1 MHMKLLTRQQYILIC
16 VTLFFAVFF
25 IYFLYFLNP
34 PLYLIKNSR
43 EFFTDVYFFR
53 KYFDFP
59 GNPTEYISRLITQF
73 YNIPVLA
80 SLTIT
85 FILYSIYWLGYHSF
99 GKAKFNHLVPF
110 VPVII
115 LIAMHNDYNHNLKFD
130 IEILF
135 TLSISYIYFNS
146 FRNKGLYRFL
156 AYPILIGF
164 LYYFT
169 GIKTVYLFA
178 LMAIISE
185 FFIKGKRYL
194 SLVILSET
202 LVITLVF
209 NYIFFIS
216 YKDVFKE
223 FGAFQ
228 NVYALWFLPFLL
240 YLSVLL
246 NFVFHAFLNSQKHV
260 SIQPDERTNSE
271 FSLLSLNSL
280 VYFLIIPVLTA
291 GICYFTFNKDQ
302 KLKLSVQYFGRN
314 KDWNKVLELSK
325 KSDVLDRAEVI
336 YTNRA
341 LYFTGKIYT
350 DLFKF
355 NQEMA
360 SNGLLAT
367 KLTSFDEL
375 VPNQEI
381 YLDLGALS
389 LSVIWGTEATNVYGA
404 NPYVLKNL
412 TKAYLAEGCIRE
424 AQKMLNLID
433 NTLFNK
439 KWVQQYQKFVT
450 DTSLIS
456 KDPELG
462 RYKKNQA
469 HASIVSKT
477 AIDHNL
483 YLLTGKSNNNKMA
496 YDYLMT
502 SAMLDNNMEDFA
514 IGLSGLKFFGYTH
527 IPRMYFEGFIYFSL
541 LSENCPINI
550 EEYSYDQGIIDEFKA
565 FQKDYLRFKNN
576 PEEAKRY
583 LFNRYGDTYWYY
595 LKFPRPISKEG
606 SINVIE
612 KERE

>member
-1 MHMKLLTRQQYILIC
+1 MKQPTRNQYFLIC
-16 VTLFFAVFF
+16 ATLFFAGYF
-25 IYFLYFLNP
+25 IYFLYYVNPSLFL
-34 PLYLIKNSR
+34 LKNYR

-53 KYFDFP
+53 KYFNFP

-80 SLTIT
+80 SFTIT
-85 FILYSIYWLGYHSF
+85 FILLAIYLFGSF
-99 GKAKFNHLVPF
+99 GKTKINLIAPF
-110 VPVII
+110 VTVII
-115 LIAMHNDYNHNLKFD
+115 LIAMHNDYNHSLKFD

-135 TLSISYIYFNS
+135 TLSVSYIYFRY
-146 FRNKGLYRFL
+146 FRDKGLYRL
-156 AYPILIGF
+156 LVYPILIIF

-178 LMAIISE
+178 LMTIISE
-185 FFIKGKRYL
+185 FLIKGKRYL

-202 LVITLVF
+202 FIVTLVF
-209 NYIFFIS
+209 NYILFIS

-223 FGAFQ
+223 LKAIQ
-228 NVYALWFLPFLL
+228 NVYSLWVLPILL

-246 NFVFHAFLNSQKHV
+246 NFVFYIFSNQRKTVL
-260 SIQPDERTNSE
+260 IQPAEVIDSKY
-271 FSLLSLNSL
+271 SLSNYRSQL
-280 VYFLIIPVLTA
+280 YPLIIIMLTA
-291 GICYFTFNKDQ
+291 VICYVSFDKEQ

-325 KSDVLDRAEVI
+325 KSDVFDRAEII

-341 LYFTGKIYT
+341 LYFTGRMYN

-355 NQEMA
+355 NQEIA

-375 VPNQEI
+375 VPNQDI

-412 TKAYLAEGCIRE
+412 TKAYMAEGCFKE

-433 NTLFNK
+433 HTLFNK
-439 KWVQQYQKFVT
+439 KWVKQYQKFLA
-450 DTSLIS
+450 DTTLIS
-456 KDPELG
+456 TDPEMGL
-462 RYKKNQA
+462 YKKNQI
-469 HASIVSKT
+469 HAAIVSKT

-483 YLLTGKSNNNKMA
+483 YLLTGKSDKNKMA

-502 SAMLDNNMEDFA
+502 SAMLDNNMKDFA
-514 IGLSGLKFFGYTH
+514 VGLSGLKFFGYSH
-527 IPRMYFEGFIYFSL
+527 IPRLYFEGFIYFSL
-541 LSENCPINI
+541 LSEDCPINL
-550 EEYSYDQGIIDEFKA
+550 EEYTYDQSIVDEFKS
-565 FQKDYLRFKNN
+565 FQKDYLRLQAK
-576 PEEAKRY
+576 PDEAKKY
-583 LFNRYGDTYWYY
+583 LFIHYGDTYWYY
-595 LKFPRPISKEG
+595 LKFPRPVVKKG
-606 SINVIE
+606 STDVNE